1 MFVIA
6 ELKSTIKVAP
16 EVFIKGL
23 PEVSK
28 QELNKKLAN
37 KVLHNVGLCI
47 AFREVVSFGDSP
59 ILPGDGSSHTEVVFR
74 FIVFRPEIGSFLT
87 AKIKNCTR
95 EGVYVSLN
103 FFDDI
108 FIPKDELQHPSRF
121 EEAEQ
126 AWVWEYPVSE
136 GKHDLYM
143 DVGETIKIRVIDEEF
158 IESEPNGPPLNESQS
173 TTSTSTGPS
182 KDNNLKP
189 PYRIIVNTLQAL
201 SVLHKNINF
210 LPFLGCYQ

>member
-1 MFVIA
+1 M
-6 ELKSTIKVAP
+6 
-16 EVFIKGL
+16 
-23 PEVSK
+23 
-28 QELNKKLAN
+28 
-37 KVLHNVGLCI
+37 
-47 AFREVVSFGDSP
+47 
-59 ILPGDGSSHTEVVFR
+59 VFR

-95 EGVYVSLN
+95 EGVFVTLG

-121 EEAEQ
+121 EQSEQ

-158 IESEPNGPPLNESQS
+158 IESEPNGAPLVSQT

-182 KDNNLKP
+182 TENLKP
-189 PYRIIVNTLQAL
+189 PYRIIVRNFKTNIYYYNRIIHFSREQSMNLDWEFFHGGAKIMLLQKM
-201 SVLHKNINF
+201 KNQLTMKMNNF
-210 LPFLGCYQ
+210 SISHENILIKWIIKYIF